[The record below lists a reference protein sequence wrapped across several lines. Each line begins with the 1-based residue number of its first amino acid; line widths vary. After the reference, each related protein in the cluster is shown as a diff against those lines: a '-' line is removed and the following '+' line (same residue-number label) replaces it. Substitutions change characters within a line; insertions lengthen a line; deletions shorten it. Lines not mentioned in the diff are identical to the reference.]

1 MSAPSIGE
9 MRLRMSL
16 EAAVDTPDDSGAMTR
31 SYVPVGDLWVM
42 LSPLSADAQFVAERQ
57 EQAVEWIAH
66 IRWRSDVTN
75 EMRLVAGARRL
86 RVKSVHDPDGRR
98 RFLLC
103 RCEDIE

>member
-1 MSAPSIGE
+1 MSAPMIGE

-31 SYVPVGDLWVM
+31 SYAAVGALWAKLTPVSG
-42 LSPLSADAQFVAERQ
+42 AARFVADRQ
-57 EQAVEWIAH
+57 EQAVEWIAQ

-75 EMRLVAGARRL
+75 EMRLVAGDRQL
-86 RVKSVHDPDGRR
+86 RVKSAYDPDGRR

-103 RCEDIE
+103 HCEEVS